1 VIEQTITNWHAHL
14 KGELPGGLD
23 ALLADDVVFLSPI
36 VFTPQEG
43 KDLTKMYLS
52 AAGATFTGDEPNE
65 FAADGPGDG
74 TGSFRYVKEVM
85 SGNTA
90 VLEFESTVDGVLI
103 NGIDMITCDDEGK
116 IVEFKVMLRPL
127 KAINLMHAKMQAM
140 IEQMSAG

>member
-1 VIEQTITNWHAHL
+1 MIEQTIANWHAHL
-14 KGELPGGLD
+14 KGEFPGGLD
-23 ALLADDVVFLSPI
+23 ALLADEVVFLSPI

-65 FAADGPGDG
+65 FAADGPGSG
-74 TGSFRYVKEVM
+74 TGSFHYVKEVM
-85 SGNTA
+85 SGSTA
-90 VLEFESTVDGVLI
+90 VLEFESTVDGILI

-127 KAINLMHAKMQAM
+127 KAINLMHAKMKAM
-140 IEQMSAG
+140 IDQMSAG

>member
-1 VIEQTITNWHAHL
+1 MIEQTIANWHAHL
-14 KGELPGGLD
+14 KGEFPGGLD
-23 ALLADDVVFLSPI
+23 ALLADEVVFLSPI

-43 KDLTKMYLS
+43 KDLTMMYLS

-127 KAINLMHAKMQAM
+127 KAINLMHAKMKAM
-140 IEQMSAG
+140 IEQMSTG

>member
-1 VIEQTITNWHAHL
+1 MIEQTITNWHAHL
-14 KGELPGGLD
+14 RGEFPGGLD
-23 ALLADDVVFLSPI
+23 TLLADDVVFLSPI

-43 KDLTKMYLS
+43 RDLTKMYLS
-52 AAGATFTGDEPNE
+52 AAAATFTDDSPAE
-65 FAADGPGDG
+65 FAAEGPRDG
-74 TGSFRYVKEVM
+74 TGSFHYVKEVM

-127 KAINLMHAKMQAM
+127 KAINLMHAKMKEM
-140 IEQMSAG
+140 IEQMSAH

>member
-1 VIEQTITNWHAHL
+1 MIEQTIANWHAHL
-14 KGELPGGLD
+14 KGEFPGGLD

-43 KDLTKMYLS
+43 KDLTTMYLS
-52 AAGATFTGDEPNE
+52 AAGATFTGDEPHE
-65 FAADGPGDG
+65 FTTGGPDGG
-74 TGSFRYVKEVM
+74 TGSFHYVKEVM

-90 VLEFESTVDGVLI
+90 VLEFESTVDGVLV
-103 NGIDMITCDDEGK
+103 NGIDMITCDDDGK

-127 KAINLMHAKMQAM
+127 KAINLMHAKMKAM